1 MDRNKL
7 YRLLNGREVIR
18 RLREVTTKKTYS
30 GGVTYE
36 SQIAGAKDKL
46 LFKNTY
52 LIGKLEETEKIVRIL
67 SYSENVMFDDEKHWF
82 LIDMEMHKNNSL
94 GYRWIKTNTRFLW
107 IREFILFM

>member
-18 RLREVTTKKTYS
+18 RLRKVTTKKTYS

>member
-7 YRLLNGREVIR
+7 YRLLNGREIIR
-18 RLREVTTKKTYS
+18 RLREVTKKTYS

-36 SQIAGAKDKL
+36 SQITGAKDKL

-52 LIGKLEETEKIVRIL
+52 LIGKLEETGKIVRIL
-67 SYSENVMFDDEKHWF
+67 SYSENVLFDDEQHWF

-107 IREFILFM
+107 IREFLWFI

>member
-7 YRLLNGREVIR
+7 YRLLTGREVIR
-18 RLREVTTKKTYS
+18 RLREVTKKTYS

-36 SQIAGAKDKL
+36 SQITGAKDKL

-52 LIGKLEETEKIVRIL
+52 LIGKLEETGKIVRIM
-67 SYSENVMFDDEKHWF
+67 SYSKNVGFDTEQHWF
-82 LIDMEMHKNNSL
+82 LIDMEMHKHNSL

-107 IREFILFM
+107 IREFLWFM